1 MATEYKLEDIM
12 GGAAN
17 KAVPSA
23 ENVIQQTQESM
34 PAKTD
39 FEMVEIS
46 PEDRKEIDR
55 IKNSLDVRDTN
66 AVIQFGNVAQ
76 RNITTFSDSIL
87 QNVKTKDSGHV
98 GELLND
104 LVGKVQDFDKSNNSF
119 LTKIPFLGKLVDNS
133 KKMIRGYDS
142 LSTQVTR
149 IESELDKAQH
159 MMLKDIK
166 IYDTLYKK
174 NYEYFKSLQLY
185 IQAGEEKLVELRE
198 VALPS
203 LKQQAIESN
212 DMMANQA
219 VADFEQMVDR
229 FEKKLHDLKI
239 SKTISIQTAPQIRLI
254 QNNDKMLIDRVQTTI
269 NNTLPL
275 WKMSVCVSLGLNR
288 QAQVLKLNR
297 SVTDMTNQLIKKNA
311 EMLKTNSI
319 ETSKE
324 SERGIVDIESLKEAN
339 ESLITTIEETLRI
352 QQEGRAKR
360 QQVEQELAQ
369 IESRLK
375 DTLYA
380 TTTQG
385 RANM

>member
-1 MATEYKLEDIM
+1 
-12 GGAAN
+12 
-17 KAVPSA
+17 
-23 ENVIQQTQESM
+23 
-34 PAKTD
+34 
-39 FEMVEIS
+39 
-46 PEDRKEIDR
+46 
-55 IKNSLDVRDTN
+55 
-66 AVIQFGNVAQ
+66 
-76 RNITTFSDSIL
+76 
-87 QNVKTKDSGHV
+87 
-98 GELLND
+98 
-104 LVGKVQDFDKSNNSF
+104 
-119 LTKIPFLGKLVDNS
+119 
-133 KKMIRGYDS
+133 
-142 LSTQVTR
+142 
-149 IESELDKAQH
+149 
-159 MMLKDIK
+159 
-166 IYDTLYKK
+166 
-174 NYEYFKSLQLY
+174 
-185 IQAGEEKLVELRE
+185 
-198 VALPS
+198 
-203 LKQQAIESN
+203 
-212 DMMANQA
+212 MMANQA

-319 ETSKE
+319 ETARE

-360 QQVEQELAQ
+360 QQAEQELVQ

-385 RANM
+385 KGTI

>member
-1 MATEYKLEDIM
+1 
-12 GGAAN
+12 
-17 KAVPSA
+17 
-23 ENVIQQTQESM
+23 
-34 PAKTD
+34 
-39 FEMVEIS
+39 
-46 PEDRKEIDR
+46 
-55 IKNSLDVRDTN
+55 
-66 AVIQFGNVAQ
+66 
-76 RNITTFSDSIL
+76 
-87 QNVKTKDSGHV
+87 
-98 GELLND
+98 
-104 LVGKVQDFDKSNNSF
+104 
-119 LTKIPFLGKLVDNS
+119 
-133 KKMIRGYDS
+133 
-142 LSTQVTR
+142 
-149 IESELDKAQH
+149 
-159 MMLKDIK
+159 MMMKDIK

-174 NYEYFKSLQLY
+174 NYEYFKNLQLY

-203 LKQQAIESN
+203 LKQQALESG

-319 ETSKE
+319 ETARE

-360 QQVEQELAQ
+360 QQVEQELVQ

-385 RANM
+385 RGNM

>member
-12 GGAAN
+12 SGAAN
-17 KAVPSA
+17 KAVPSSETA
-23 ENVIQQTQESM
+23 IQNVQETM
-34 PAKTD
+34 PAKND
-39 FEMVEIS
+39 FELVEIS

-55 IKNSLDVRDTN
+55 IKDSINITDTN
-66 AVIQFGNVAQ
+66 SVISFGNVAQ

-104 LVGKVQDFDKSNNSF
+104 LVGKVQDFDKSNDSF
-119 LTKIPFLGKLVDNS
+119 LSKIPFLSKLVDNS

-159 MMLKDIK
+159 MMMKDIK

-174 NYEYFKSLQLY
+174 NYEYFKNLQLY
-185 IQAGEEKLVELRE
+185 IQAGEEKLTELRE

-203 LKQQAIESN
+203 LKQQALESG

-319 ETSKE
+319 ETAKE

-352 QQEGRAKR
+352 QREGRAKR
-360 QQVEQELAQ
+360 QQVEQELVQ

-375 DTLYA
+375 DTLYS
-380 TTTQG
+380 TTAQS
-385 RANM
+385 R

>member
-1 MATEYKLEDIM
+1 MCK
-12 GGAAN
+12 
-17 KAVPSA
+17 
-23 ENVIQQTQESM
+23 
-34 PAKTD
+34 
-39 FEMVEIS
+39 
-46 PEDRKEIDR
+46 
-55 IKNSLDVRDTN
+55 
-66 AVIQFGNVAQ
+66 
-76 RNITTFSDSIL
+76 
-87 QNVKTKDSGHV
+87 
-98 GELLND
+98 
-104 LVGKVQDFDKSNNSF
+104 
-119 LTKIPFLGKLVDNS
+119 
-133 KKMIRGYDS
+133 
-142 LSTQVTR
+142 
-149 IESELDKAQH
+149 
-159 MMLKDIK
+159 
-166 IYDTLYKK
+166 TLYKK
-174 NYEYFKSLQLY
+174 NYEYFKNLQLY
-185 IQAGEEKLVELRE
+185 IQAGEEKLDELRN

-319 ETSKE
+319 ETAKE

-352 QQEGRAKR
+352 QREGRAKR
-360 QQVEQELAQ
+360 QQVEQELVQ

-375 DTLYA
+375 DTLYS
-380 TTTQG
+380 TTAQG
-385 RANM
+385 K

>member
-1 MATEYKLEDIM
+1 
-12 GGAAN
+12 
-17 KAVPSA
+17 
-23 ENVIQQTQESM
+23 
-34 PAKTD
+34 
-39 FEMVEIS
+39 
-46 PEDRKEIDR
+46 
-55 IKNSLDVRDTN
+55 
-66 AVIQFGNVAQ
+66 
-76 RNITTFSDSIL
+76 
-87 QNVKTKDSGHV
+87 
-98 GELLND
+98 
-104 LVGKVQDFDKSNNSF
+104 
-119 LTKIPFLGKLVDNS
+119 
-133 KKMIRGYDS
+133 
-142 LSTQVTR
+142 
-149 IESELDKAQH
+149 
-159 MMLKDIK
+159 MMMKDIK

-174 NYEYFKSLQLY
+174 NYEYFKNLQLY
-185 IQAGEEKLVELRE
+185 IQAGEEKLTELRE
-198 VALPS
+198 VVLPS
-203 LKQQAIESN
+203 LKQQALESG

-319 ETSKE
+319 ETARE

-360 QQVEQELAQ
+360 QQAEQELVQ

-380 TTTQG
+380 TTNQG
-385 RANM
+385 RSNM

>member
-1 MATEYKLEDIM
+1 
-12 GGAAN
+12 
-17 KAVPSA
+17 
-23 ENVIQQTQESM
+23 
-34 PAKTD
+34 
-39 FEMVEIS
+39 
-46 PEDRKEIDR
+46 
-55 IKNSLDVRDTN
+55 
-66 AVIQFGNVAQ
+66 
-76 RNITTFSDSIL
+76 
-87 QNVKTKDSGHV
+87 
-98 GELLND
+98 
-104 LVGKVQDFDKSNNSF
+104 
-119 LTKIPFLGKLVDNS
+119 
-133 KKMIRGYDS
+133 
-142 LSTQVTR
+142 
-149 IESELDKAQH
+149 
-159 MMLKDIK
+159 MMKDIK

-174 NYEYFKSLQLY
+174 NYEYFKNLQLY
-185 IQAGEEKLVELRE
+185 IQVGEEKLDELRN

-203 LKQQAIESN
+203 LKQQALESN

-319 ETSKE
+319 ETAKE
-324 SERGIVDIESLKEAN
+324 SERGIVDIESLKDAN

-360 QQVEQELAQ
+360 QQVEQELVQ

-380 TTTQG
+380 TTTQ
-385 RANM
+385 RQN

>member
-1 MATEYKLEDIM
+1 M
-12 GGAAN
+12 
-17 KAVPSA
+17 
-23 ENVIQQTQESM
+23 
-34 PAKTD
+34 
-39 FEMVEIS
+39 
-46 PEDRKEIDR
+46 
-55 IKNSLDVRDTN
+55 
-66 AVIQFGNVAQ
+66 
-76 RNITTFSDSIL
+76 
-87 QNVKTKDSGHV
+87 
-98 GELLND
+98 
-104 LVGKVQDFDKSNNSF
+104 
-119 LTKIPFLGKLVDNS
+119 
-133 KKMIRGYDS
+133 
-142 LSTQVTR
+142 
-149 IESELDKAQH
+149 
-159 MMLKDIK
+159 
-166 IYDTLYKK
+166 
-174 NYEYFKSLQLY
+174 
-185 IQAGEEKLVELRE
+185 RE

-203 LKQQAIESN
+203 LKQQALESG

-319 ETSKE
+319 ETAKE

-360 QQVEQELAQ
+360 QQAEQELVQ

-380 TTTQG
+380 TTNQG
-385 RANM
+385 R

>member
-1 MATEYKLEDIM
+1 
-12 GGAAN
+12 
-17 KAVPSA
+17 
-23 ENVIQQTQESM
+23 
-34 PAKTD
+34 
-39 FEMVEIS
+39 
-46 PEDRKEIDR
+46 
-55 IKNSLDVRDTN
+55 
-66 AVIQFGNVAQ
+66 
-76 RNITTFSDSIL
+76 
-87 QNVKTKDSGHV
+87 
-98 GELLND
+98 
-104 LVGKVQDFDKSNNSF
+104 
-119 LTKIPFLGKLVDNS
+119 
-133 KKMIRGYDS
+133 
-142 LSTQVTR
+142 
-149 IESELDKAQH
+149 
-159 MMLKDIK
+159 MLKDIK

-174 NYEYFKSLQLY
+174 NYEYFKNLQLY

-319 ETSKE
+319 ETAKE

-360 QQVEQELAQ
+360 QQVEQELVQ

-375 DTLYA
+375 DTLYD
-380 TTTQG
+380 TTAQG
-385 RANM
+385 RSNM

>member
-1 MATEYKLEDIM
+1 M
-12 GGAAN
+12 
-17 KAVPSA
+17 
-23 ENVIQQTQESM
+23 
-34 PAKTD
+34 
-39 FEMVEIS
+39 
-46 PEDRKEIDR
+46 
-55 IKNSLDVRDTN
+55 
-66 AVIQFGNVAQ
+66 
-76 RNITTFSDSIL
+76 
-87 QNVKTKDSGHV
+87 
-98 GELLND
+98 
-104 LVGKVQDFDKSNNSF
+104 
-119 LTKIPFLGKLVDNS
+119 
-133 KKMIRGYDS
+133 
-142 LSTQVTR
+142 
-149 IESELDKAQH
+149 
-159 MMLKDIK
+159 
-166 IYDTLYKK
+166 
-174 NYEYFKSLQLY
+174 
-185 IQAGEEKLVELRE
+185 RE

-203 LKQQAIESN
+203 LKQQALESN

-319 ETSKE
+319 ETAKE

-360 QQVEQELAQ
+360 QQVEQELTQ
-369 IESRLK
+369 NSRG
-375 DTLYA
+375 T
-380 TTTQG
+380 
-385 RANM
+385 M